1 MEIKVLGPGCT
12 NCINLESNVKE
23 AVKEFDVEYSI
34 TKVTDYS
41 DINSYGVMRTPA
53 LVIDNKVVSSGKVI
67 STSEIIEIQKKNVK

>member
-23 AVKEFDVEYSI
+23 AVKEFDVKYSI

-67 STSEIIEIQKKNVK
+67 STSEIIEILKKNVK